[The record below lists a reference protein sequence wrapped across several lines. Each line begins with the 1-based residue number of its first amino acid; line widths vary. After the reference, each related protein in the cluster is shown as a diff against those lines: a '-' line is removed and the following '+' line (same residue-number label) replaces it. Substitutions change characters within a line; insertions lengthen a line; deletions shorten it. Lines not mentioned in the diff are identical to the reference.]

1 MPQALAHPLG
11 MSLGLSKPSSRYKG
25 RRVHRGRRAGL
36 LRASQVQCQAG
47 HLRAGQ
53 VQCQAGRVHLA
64 GTPPKYTFNIA
75 HASNSKRPRSKVRWR
90 THRRG
95 NEKECGASFEK
106 FDTGSD
112 TTAGDS
118 GGNAAAPPVGP
129 GTSSGDRGGN
139 KRERLI
145 SRGLSANRVPIRG
158 LSRRS
163 VMLSRCR
170 RLCGEVPERSNGAV
184 SKTVVPLAGDRGFES
199 LPLRRR
205 GGSH

>member
-36 LRASQVQCQAG
+36 LRAG
-47 HLRAGQ
+47 GG
-53 VQCQAGRVHLA
+53 QCQAGRVPLA

-95 NEKECGASFEK
+95 NEKECGAIFEK

-112 TTAGDS
+112 TTAGES

-199 LPLRRR
+199 LPLR
-205 GGSH
+205 HLITYYLIKTITF